1 MSALGG
7 KNIRGLDVAVH
18 DSFCMR
24 RVERVGNLNP
34 QGKNR
39 VGLHRSIAD
48 LVLQRHAVQ
57 ILHDDE
63 VLTFALVNLE
73 HHADVGMIQR
83 RSCLCFSL
91 ESCKSLWIFGYIIRQ
106 EFESDEAVQ
115 PYILGF
121 VNHTHPAAA

>member
-1 MSALGG
+1 MSALGDED
-7 KNIRGLDVAVH
+7 IRGLDVAVH
-18 DSFCMR
+18 DPLRMR
-24 RVERVGNLNP
+24 GVEGVGNLNG

-39 VGLHRSIAD
+39 VGLHRAIAD

-83 RSCLCFSL
+83 RSCLRFAL
-91 ESCKSLWIFGYIIRQ
+91 ESCQCLCVLGHIVRQ
-106 EFESDEAVQ
+106 EFESHEAMQ
-115 PYILGF
+115 LYILSF
-121 VNHTHPAAA
+121 VNHTHPATT